1 MRTKQ
6 VASAIIRDGNRIF
19 ATQRGHGEFKG
30 YWEFPGG
37 KLEPGESPEQA
48 AVREVSEELSVDIK
62 LGELVSVI
70 DYDYPDFHLKMHCY
84 FAEVVSG
91 VLTLK
96 EHEDAR
102 WLTRETLNSV
112 EWLPADTDVIEKLR
126 QLI

>member
-6 VASAIIRDGNRIF
+6 VASAIIRDGNKIF

>member
-48 AVREVSEELSVDIK
+48 AVREVSEELSVDIN

-96 EHEDAR
+96 EHDDAR
-102 WLTRETLNSV
+102 WLTRETLNGV

>member
-6 VASAIIRDGNRIF
+6 VASAVIRDGNRIF

-62 LGELVSVI
+62 LRELISVI

-96 EHEDAR
+96 EHDDAR